1 MSFGPCPR
9 CGSEVVEQPKSYR
22 CSGWQRGCPFVI
34 WKTIAGKRIGART
47 AQALLREG
55 RSGVLK
61 GFRSKA
67 GKPFEARL
75 KVDRGDVRLDLGQ
88 A

>member
-1 MSFGPCPR
+1 VSLGACPR
-9 CGSEVVEQPKSYR
+9 CGTGVVDQPKSYR
-22 CSGWQRGCPFVI
+22 CGGWQGGCPFVI
-34 WKTIAGKRIGART
+34 WKTISGKRISART
-47 AQALLREG
+47 AQALLRDG

-75 KVDRGDVRLDLGQ
+75 KLDQGDVHLDFEN
-88 A
+88 